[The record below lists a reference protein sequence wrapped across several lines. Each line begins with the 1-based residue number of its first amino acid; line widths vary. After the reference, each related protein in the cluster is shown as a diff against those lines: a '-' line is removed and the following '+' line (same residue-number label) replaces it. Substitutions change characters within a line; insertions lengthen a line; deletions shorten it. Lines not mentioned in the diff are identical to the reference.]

1 MHRDVFITGGTGYV
15 GRPLFAELLARGHAV
30 RALVRRGSEGKLPP
44 GAEAVIGDALDHTTF
59 ADAVRLGDTFVQLV
73 GTPHPSPRKADEF
86 RRVDLVSARES
97 VAVARAA
104 GVAHFVYVSVA
115 HPASVMRAYQE
126 VRIAGE
132 AMVREAGLDATFIRP
147 WYVLG
152 PGHRWAYALKPVY
165 WLLERIPATREQAL
179 RLGLATLDDMV
190 AALVHA
196 VEHPSEGVRIVEV
209 PEIRGAR
216 QRLGAAPRPARN
228 PAAGAALWRS
238 RHERSEPVPPPVC
251 FGGGTG

>member
-1 MHRDVFITGGTGYV
+1 MKRFVFVTGGTGYI
-15 GRPLFAELLARGHAV
+15 GRRLTAELLARGHAV

-44 GAEAVIGDALDHTTF
+44 GAEPVLGDALDHATF
-59 ADAVRLGDTFVQLV
+59 VDAVRPGDTFVQLV

-97 VAVARAA
+97 VMAAGAA

-132 AMVREAGLDATFIRP
+132 QMVRQAGLRATFIRP

-179 RLGLATLDDMV
+179 RLGLATLDDVV
-190 AALVHA
+190 AVLVQA
-196 VEHPSEGVRIVEV
+196 VEHPPEGVRVVEV
-209 PEIRGAR
+209 PEIRGSR
-216 QRLGAAPRPARN
+216 RRLGPAPRRERN
-228 PAAGAALWRS
+228 PAAGAVL
-238 RHERSEPVPPPVC
+238 
-251 FGGGTG
+251 